1 MSEAKN
7 DLGPTQNLG
16 HTSRRDFLRALG
28 GAGLILGLGQLGL
41 PSRGSAQEA
50 PLPKQVDPVK
60 LALERLKSL
69 RLDGLVIVVPEG
81 AKAQAALGK
90 QLQGLIP
97 IVQAHRPVPL
107 GGELLLQV
115 VWVCASAERAQ
126 AKAGETVVLLDP
138 SGKRV
143 AGLKLDLSAKPAES
157 LKKLQALIEGEGR
170 LEKRAKRARENPK
183 IAAALDGMRDPKQAG
198 DHYSTLHTHFAEAAP
213 AIVAQLRAEQDQELL
228 GNLKGLLG
236 QGYWRLLNSAQTFP
250 YGVTWKLNVEE
261 AEPCPPCGMAAPSLS
276 GREFLRFYTR

>member
-1 MSEAKN
+1 MSAANN
-7 DLGPTQNLG
+7 DLGDQR
-16 HTSRRDFLRALG
+16 SERREFLRAIC
-28 GAGLILGLGQLGL
+28 GAGLILGLGQLGF
-41 PSRGSAQEA
+41 PSRSAGQEA
-50 PLPKQVDPVK
+50 PGPEEVDPVK
-60 LALERLKSL
+60 QAKARMKAS

-81 AKAQAALGK
+81 AAAQAALGK

-115 VWVCASAERAQ
+115 VWVCAPAEEAQ

-138 SGKRV
+138 QGQRI
-143 AGLKLDLSAKPAES
+143 AGLKLDLSAKPAAA

-170 LEKRAKRARENPK
+170 LEQRAKRARENPK
-183 IAAALDGMRDPKQAG
+183 IAAALDGMRDPKRAG
-198 DHYSTLHTHFAEAAP
+198 NHYSTLHTNFAEAAP
-213 AIVAQLRAEQDQELL
+213 AIVAQIRAEQDQEVL
-228 GNLKGLLG
+228 GNLKSILG
-236 QGYWRLLNSAQTFP
+236 QGYWQLLNSAQTFP

-276 GREFLRFYTR
+276 GRTFLRFYTR